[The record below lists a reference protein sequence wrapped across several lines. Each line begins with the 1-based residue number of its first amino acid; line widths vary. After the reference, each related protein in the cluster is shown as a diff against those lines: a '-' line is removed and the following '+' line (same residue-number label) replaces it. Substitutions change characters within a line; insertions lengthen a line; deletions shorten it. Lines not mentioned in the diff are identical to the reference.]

1 MFQPTQAL
9 ALACGDNNR
18 HNSQPL
24 WGKGLALA
32 LALSSVKL
40 KSIRMNLKQRREV
53 EGDSNCTD
61 TSHHRVAEVEVVLWQ
76 KRMKKT
82 TWRQRSWKQHR
93 QPGSRQ
99 KLLRE
104 KMVKIGSNTSK
115 DGQGQADNWSKV
127 ESSPAQSSAKAK
139 MGTPVALLLST
150 DRCFHYLA
158 SFVMMMTSVS

>member
-1 MFQPTQAL
+1 MARKVQCNTT
-9 ALACGDNNR
+9 
-18 HNSQPL
+18 SQVIEP
-24 WGKGLALA
+24 
-32 LALSSVKL
+32 
-40 KSIRMNLKQRREV
+40 
-53 EGDSNCTD
+53 
-61 TSHHRVAEVEVVLWQ
+61 
-76 KRMKKT
+76 

-150 DRCFHYLA
+150 DDQMMDVFIIWGLMT